1 MFRPWFHVFRRPLLP
16 LLSATPPFAAA
27 LAILL
32 VTTPAARGQE
42 GDGDWQIMAGVGSIY
57 HPDYLGSDDLELQAV
72 PFFSIDYRDR
82 VFLRGPELGVN
93 VVRPGNGFEA
103 GAMLRYS
110 FLISR
115 EEDDNDALRGLGDL
129 DGAIE
134 AGVFAEYELGRWS
147 AGLELFRDV
156 SDEHDGST
164 AELGVG
170 YAVPLGT
177 RAVLEIEASTAWV
190 DDDYMQAYFGI
201 SPAQSVASGLPD
213 YTAEAGFR
221 SAGLT
226 LGLNYRLTD
235 RWLLAN
241 RLAYD
246 RLLGDAADSPIVTDD
261 GSRNQTRLMLFLGYR
276 F

>member
-1 MFRPWFHVFRRPLLP
+1 MHGPQPSILRRTRPRRLGAAPLF
-16 LLSATPPFAAA
+16 ATT
-27 LAILL
+27 LAVLA
-32 VTTPAARGQE
+32 VATPAAWSQE
-42 GDGDWQIMAGVGSIY
+42 GDGDWQIVAGAGAIY
-57 HPDYLGSDDLELQAV
+57 HPDYLGSDDFDFQPV
-72 PFFSIDYRDR
+72 PFFAIDYRDR

-93 VVRPGNGFEA
+93 VLRLGDGFEA

-147 AGLELFRDV
+147 TDLRLFRDV
-156 SDEHDGST
+156 SEEHDGSI

-177 RAVLEIEASTAWV
+177 RAVAELEASTAWV
-190 DDDYMQAYFGI
+190 DDNYMQSYFGI
-201 SPAQSVASGLPD
+201 SPAQSVASGLPEH
-213 YTAEAGFR
+213 TAEAGLR

-226 LGLNYRLTD
+226 LGLNYRLTA
-235 RWLLAN
+235 RWLLSS
-241 RLAYD
+241 RLTYE
-246 RLLGDAADSPIVTDD
+246 RLLGDAADSPIVTSG
-261 GSRNQTRLMLFLGYR
+261 GSKNQPWLALFLGYR